1 MRFKL
6 LACEILY
13 REICAVVARSPH
25 RVDVQFMPKGLHD
38 LGGDRMRFELRKTLS
53 EIDASPY
60 DAILLGYALCSN
72 GIAELTAVDC
82 PIIVPRAHD
91 CITLFLGDKDRY
103 LDYFHKNPGVYFKTT
118 GWIERGDDLLQSAS
132 GNDLLGFSQ
141 GTTHEDLVEQYGK
154 EAADFLWEQFA
165 SMNGY
170 QKLTFIEMGI
180 EPDNRFEKATKELA
194 EEKGWEFE
202 KLTGR
207 LELLQVLVNGDWDE
221 ERFLI
226 VPPGHKIEP
235 SFDESIIKAV
245 PIDGDEEA

>member
-1 MRFKL
+1 M
-6 LACEILY
+6 
-13 REICAVVARSPH
+13 
-25 RVDVQFMPKGLHD
+25 
-38 LGGDRMRFELRKTLS
+38 
-53 EIDASPY
+53 
-60 DAILLGYALCSN
+60 CSN
-72 GIAELTAVDC
+72 GIAELPAVDC

>member
-1 MRFKL
+1 MRYKL

-13 REICAVVARSPH
+13 REICAVVAQSVH

-38 LGGDRMRFELRKTLS
+38 LGGDGMRAELKNALS
-53 EIDASPY
+53 GIDANPY

-72 GIAELTAVDC
+72 GITELAACDC
-82 PIIVPRAHD
+82 PIVVPRAHD

-118 GWIERGDDLLQSAS
+118 GWIERGDDLLQCPT
-132 GNDLLGFSQ
+132 GNEMLGFSQ
-141 GTTHEDLVEQYGK
+141 GTTLEDLIEQYGQ
-154 EAADFLWEQFA
+154 EAAEFLWEQFA

-180 EPDNRFEKATKELA
+180 EPDNRFEQATKNLA

-202 KLTGR
+202 KLAGR
-207 LELLQVLVNGDWDE
+207 LDLLKALVNGDWDE
-221 ERFLI
+221 ERFLV

-235 SFDESIIKAV
+235 SFDEGIIKAV
-245 PIDGDEEA
+245 PNDEK